1 MSIVHC
7 NHCNKD
13 IDTDFEAEHFIPD
26 TEHCLIQVEE
36 AAPDLLKALKKMYGI
51 RNLELTEDNAEEIEG
66 IYNKAKQLIKQLNN

>member
-13 IDTDFEAEHFIPD
+13 IDTDFDAEHFVPD

-36 AAPDLLKALKKMYGI
+36 AAPDMLKALKRIAKF
-51 RNLELTEDNAEEIEG
+51 EG
-66 IYNKAKQLIKQLNN
+66 SLSAVVANEAIKKATDE